1 MPSES
6 SFFNKTFN
14 WAVSLPI
21 FFKIIGTGI
30 IVAFTFGSVVLYQS
44 RQIFAV
50 TLYSVLEKEIKSM
63 ALLLVSNIEAPL
75 ATGDFFLVKQRLLD
89 VMNVN
94 PAICYGIVED
104 RYNRI
109 LVHTFSAP
117 VAPDLMR
124 FGREAKGYGSDVQ
137 FEVLNSSRGV
147 IFEASA
153 PIMHGIGGWLRLGL
167 SDQMVKNT
175 LEMLSRLLLV
185 TLGFC
190 MTIGMTLALYLTYL
204 ISRPVRN
211 LLETTNRISRGDFT
225 ARATVYFGDEIG
237 KLTQAFNQMAVSL
250 EAYKLEV
257 EEKES
262 IRQALLEKIVG
273 VQEDERKRI
282 ARDLHDHLG
291 QMLSVLLLDI
301 QEVFESCGGSPSGTD
316 GIKQKINTLIDE
328 VRRLA
333 WGLRPAILDDY
344 GLDNALTRY
353 IQEIDKN
360 TAIKIDYQY
369 VYSDD
374 VHERLPLQ
382 VEIVLY
388 RIAQEAVTNVLR
400 HAGTCTASV
409 VFIRNAK
416 ETVLLIEDDGKGFI
430 LKKPERGTIDHLGLS
445 GMRERAALIGA
456 EFTVES
462 FPGKGSTIRVRMQAG
477 EEA

>member
-1 MPSES
+1 MSTES
-6 SFFNKTFN
+6 SFFNAFYAK
-14 WAVSLPI
+14 AVSLPI

-44 RQIFAV
+44 RQIFAA
-50 TLYSVLEKEIKSM
+50 TLYSILENEIKAI
-63 ALLLVSNIEAPL
+63 ALLLVSNIERPL
-75 ATGDFFLVKQRLLD
+75 ATGDFFLVRQRLQE
-89 VMNVN
+89 VMNLN

-104 RYNRI
+104 RGNKI
-109 LVHTFSAP
+109 LVHTFPSE
-117 VAPDLMR
+117 VAQDLMR
-124 FGREAKGYGSDVQ
+124 FGLESKYYSSDVS
-137 FEVLNSSRGV
+137 FEVLNSSRGL

-153 PIMHGIGGWLRLGL
+153 PILHGAGGWLRLGL
-167 SDQMVKNT
+167 TDQTVKN
-175 LEMLSRLLLV
+175 MLAMHTRLLLV

-225 ARATVYFGDEIG
+225 ARATVYFRDEIG
-237 KLTQAFNQMAVSL
+237 KLAEAFNQMALSL

-291 QMLSVLLLDI
+291 QMLSVLLLEI
-301 QEVFESCGGSPSGTD
+301 QEVFESVGGSTSGVD

-353 IQEIDKN
+353 IQEIGKN

-369 VYSDD
+369 VFSDD
-374 VHERLPLQ
+374 IHERLPLQ

-388 RIAQEAVTNVLR
+388 RIVQEAITNVLR
-400 HAGTCTASV
+400 HAGSCTASV

-416 ETVLLIEDDGKGFI
+416 ETVVLIEDDGKGFT
-430 LKKPERGTIDHLGLS
+430 LKKPERGTVDHLGLS

-456 EFTVES
+456 EFTVAS
-462 FPGKGSTIRVRMQAG
+462 CPGKGSTIRVRMQAE